1 MLNRSCAIG
10 IDIGGSSLKCGV
22 VDDGG
27 KLLYSFHFPIDQTY
41 SQGEIIALIIAAVRK
56 CAAHAPDKVAG
67 VGIGFPGI
75 VDNNIVIGGAD
86 NLPDFIGVDLGNIIT
101 SSTRL
106 NIIIDNDVNMMGIGE
121 QLYGAAIG
129 CTDVVFI
136 TVGTGIGG
144 SLIIN
149 GQLYGGYKNR
159 GAEMG
164 HITLKHDGKRCAC
177 GALGCLEAYASV
189 KALVGR
195 YTELHRINHSDEFTG
210 KVIVKNYLAAEPQA
224 VTAMHEHFDYLSSGI
239 AGLVNIFSP
248 QKVVIGGGISEA
260 GSFYIKEIES
270 RIRLKT
276 IPISS
281 KHTSIVAAK
290 LGNQA
295 GLLGCAAKVFAI

>member
-1 MLNRSCAIG
+1 MERSYAIG

-22 VDDGG
+22 VDDSG
-27 KLLYSFHFPIDQTY
+27 KLLYSFRFPIDQTY
-41 SQGEIIALIIAAVRK
+41 TQGEIIALIIAAVRK
-56 CAAHAPDKVAG
+56 CATQAPVKVAG

-75 VDNNIVIGGAD
+75 IDNNTVIGGAD
-86 NLPDFIGVDLGNIIT
+86 NLPDFIGVELGHLIT
-101 SSTRL
+101 ASTHL
-106 NIIIDNDVNMMGIGE
+106 NVTIDNDVNMMGMGE
-121 QLYGAAIG
+121 QLYGAAVG
-129 CTDVVFI
+129 CTDVVFL

-149 GQLYGGYKNR
+149 GQPYGGYKNR
-159 GAEMG
+159 GAEIG
-164 HITLKHDGKRCAC
+164 HITINHHGKRCAC

-195 YTELHRINHSDEFTG
+195 YAELHETGYNDEFTG
-210 KVIVKNYLAAEPQA
+210 KLIVKNYLAAHPQA
-224 VTAMHEHFDYLSSGI
+224 ITAMHEHFDYLSSGI

-270 RIRLKT
+270 RVRLKT

-281 KHTSIVAAK
+281 KHTGIVAAQ

>member
-1 MLNRSCAIG
+1 MKRSYAIG

-41 SQGEIIALIIAAVRK
+41 TQGEIIALIIAAVRK
-56 CAAHAPDKVAG
+56 CAAQAPDKVTG
-67 VGIGFPGI
+67 VGLGFPGI
-75 VDNNIVIGGAD
+75 IDNNTVIGGAD
-86 NLPDFIGVDLGNIIT
+86 NLPDFIGVELGDIIT
-101 SSTRL
+101 ASTHL
-106 NIIIDNDVNMMGIGE
+106 NVTVDNDVNMMGMGE

-129 CTDVVFI
+129 CTDVVFL

-149 GQLYGGYKNR
+149 GQPYGGYKNR

-164 HITLKHDGKRCAC
+164 HITISHDGKRCAC

-189 KALVGR
+189 KALVSR
-195 YTELHRINHSDEFTG
+195 YTELHGVSYSDEFTG
-210 KVIVKNYLAAEPQA
+210 QLIVKNYLAAEPQA
-224 VTAMHEHFDYLSSGI
+224 ITAMHEHFDYLSSGI
-239 AGLVNIFSP
+239 AGFVNIFSP

-260 GSFYIKEIES
+260 GGFYIKEIGN
-270 RIRLKT
+270 RVRRKT
-276 IPISS
+276 IPVSS
-281 KHTSIVAAK
+281 IHTCIVAAK

-295 GLLGCAAKVFAI
+295 GLLGCAAKAFMI